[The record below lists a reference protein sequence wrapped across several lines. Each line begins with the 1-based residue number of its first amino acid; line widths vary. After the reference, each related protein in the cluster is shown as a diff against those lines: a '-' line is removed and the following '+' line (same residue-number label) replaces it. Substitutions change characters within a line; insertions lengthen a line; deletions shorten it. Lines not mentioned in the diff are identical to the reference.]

1 MFQVTPSRL
10 QSPLSDFTHAY
21 SSSWE
26 LSRPAL
32 PAKHADVPCSFSFL
46 CTTKSL
52 ARDTD
57 AQGTA
62 GQKATDLQG
71 WALPLVFPVPLTAS
85 RSTLTA
91 ALKEVGKV
99 AGPLTLPDIQRT
111 ERSHRHNNRFL
122 TFYTD
127 PSRPEPQFSRKK
139 TKEKK
144 QKGFKNEA
152 RAL

>member
-1 MFQVTPSRL
+1 M
-10 QSPLSDFTHAY
+10 
-21 SSSWE
+21 
-26 LSRPAL
+26 
-32 PAKHADVPCSFSFL
+32 PCSFSFP
-46 CTTKSL
+46 CTKKSL

-62 GQKATDLQG
+62 SQKATDLQG
-71 WALPLVFPVPLTAS
+71 WALPSAFPVPLTVS
-85 RSTLTA
+85 HSTLTA

-111 ERSHRHNNRFL
+111 EQSHGHDNRLL

-144 QKGFKNEA
+144 QKGCKNEA